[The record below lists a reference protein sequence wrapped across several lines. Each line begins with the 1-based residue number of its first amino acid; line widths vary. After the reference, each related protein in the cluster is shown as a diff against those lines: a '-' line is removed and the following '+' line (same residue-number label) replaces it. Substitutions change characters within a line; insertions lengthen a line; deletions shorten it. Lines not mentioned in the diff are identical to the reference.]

1 MPENKIHPDFGAE
14 MAVDASSAS
23 PRSAAIA
30 GRSEPELKGDDLLA
44 DRLDGPGVNIRMG
57 SPRSTA
63 VRPRDVI
70 VEPPALRVAPDE
82 EASGL
87 WLWHGAPPD
96 QQQRQKVPRRGVRR
110 LSIGAA
116 VVVPALSA
124 LAGLVLIVPRLTEPA
139 GPSASSPATVAIARP
154 PPVVETPT
162 SSPPAID
169 TPATPRATIDPAAS
183 PAAVAGTPTSAPASA
198 GPPAGVPAEPPARER
213 AEPAPSRASAPAPRR
228 VSSRGSRPVAAKPGV
243 VWHHD
248 SKQTGTSLT
257 DLLATPA
264 FRDGTLRPVQDH

>member
-1 MPENKIHPDFGAE
+1 

>member
-1 MPENKIHPDFGAE
+1 

-162 SSPPAID
+162 SPPPVVETPTSSPPAID
-169 TPATPRATIDPAAS
+169 TPATPRATVDPPAS
-183 PAAVAGTPTSAPASA
+183 PAAVAGTATSPPISA
-198 GPPAGVPAEPPARER
+198 GTPAGAPAEPPARER